1 MRHTVNVNQNPK
13 TRSRTEGTKKPRR
26 IASFSD
32 MKKTS
37 IRDSCPQVG
46 TTQTPLPT
54 STNPKSFGTSVE
66 KNPPKK
72 RAERTSVGRVINGWK
87 VVAKVR
93 KSEVGKFP
101 HPIYR
106 GICPVC
112 GCEKDQELA
121 YFRNSKSC
129 GCARYKRS
137 NQPEDLE
144 DDMEDVDD
152 STINDSFIVREDM
165 VEAYSPQKSR
175 RKQGSR
181 KPGVLVRYADMTE
194 NQQIMLSE
202 CLGSTWNAMQ
212 ALVGDRF
219 LMMLDAFQGD
229 DIQMPTVE
237 QIEKRIIMSKIASEF
252 KRLRAYSDEDQ
263 SIDPILEDMAETH
276 KTTTKTIREILRLA
290 SIELQNAHSE
300 HAFMMDVEELKT
312 NDSLVLD

>member
-1 MRHTVNVNQNPK
+1 MPHTVNASLNPLN
-13 TRSRTEGTKKPRR
+13 RSRTNDAKQTETL
-26 IASFSD
+26 
-32 MKKTS
+32 
-37 IRDSCPQVG
+37 V
-46 TTQTPLPT
+46 TQTPLPT
-54 STNPKSFGTSVE
+54 STNPKPSLKSVE

-93 KSEVGKFP
+93 KSEIGKIP

-112 GCEKDQELA
+112 GGEKDQELA

-129 GCARYKRS
+129 GCAQYKRPS
-137 NQPEDLE
+137 VPEELE
-144 DDMEDVDD
+144 DDMEDV
-152 STINDSFIVREDM
+152 EDM
-165 VEAYSPQKSR
+165 EESYYPRPSR

-181 KPGVLVRYADMTE
+181 KPGVLVQYADMPE

-212 ALVGDRF
+212 NVVGDRF
-219 LMMLDAFQGD
+219 LLMLDAFQGD

-237 QIEKRIIMSKIASEF
+237 QIEKRIIMAKIASEF
-252 KRLRAYSDEDQ
+252 KLLRAYSDEDQ
-263 SIDPILEDMAETH
+263 SIDPILEDMADAH
-276 KTTTKTIREILRLA
+276 KTTPMTIREILRLA

-300 HAFMMDVEELKT
+300 HAFSMYGE
-312 NDSLVLD
+312 

>member
-1 MRHTVNVNQNPK
+1 MPHTVNGNRNPLN
-13 TRSRTEGTKKPRR
+13 RSRTNDAKKPR
-26 IASFSD
+26 F
-32 MKKTS
+32 KT
-37 IRDSCPQVG
+37 RTPK
-46 TTQTPLPT
+46 TPLPT
-54 STNPKSFGTSVE
+54 STNPKSSSTSVE

-72 RAERTSVGRVINGWK
+72 RVERTSVGRVINGWK
-87 VVAKVR
+87 VIAKVR
-93 KSEVGKFP
+93 KSEIGKIP

-112 GCEKDQELA
+112 GKEKDQELA

-129 GCARYKRS
+129 GCAQYKRS
-137 NQPEDLE
+137 NKLEDLE
-144 DDMEDVDD
+144 DDMEDMEDVVDM
-152 STINDSFIVREDM
+152 EDM
-165 VEAYSPQKSR
+165 EESYNPRPSR

-181 KPGVLVRYADMTE
+181 KPGVLVRYADMPE

-212 ALVGDRF
+212 NVVGDRF

-252 KRLRAYSDEDQ
+252 KRLRADSDKDQ
-263 SIDPILEDMAETH
+263 SIETILEDMAETH
-276 KTTTKTIREILRLA
+276 KTTPSTIREILRLA

-300 HAFMMDVEELKT
+300 HAFPMY
-312 NDSLVLD
+312 